1 MVDSMVVTSHNGNS
15 FLCFHLLFFNLC
27 LFPGELVSR
36 VVDAESALIKVRG
49 RVQVPLCGE
58 GIQRQEAYT
67 HIDFP
72 SK

>member
-1 MVDSMVVTSHNGNS
+1 MATAFFVLHIFFLNS
-15 FLCFHLLFFNLC
+15 C
-27 LFPGELVSR
+27 LFAGELVSR
-36 VVDAESALIKVRG
+36 VADAESALIKARG

-72 SK
+72 SKYRIKSRPS